1 MIRNYYEKP
10 LLRRLITS
18 ACSLFVVVLAMGLES
33 KAEALELKD
42 RLKTPA
48 KLFSNVEKSAFLDVV
63 LLGGRLVAIGERGLI
78 IYSDNGGE
86 TWLQAAV
93 PVSTM
98 LTSMHFIDDKLGWA
112 VGHSAVV
119 LHTQNGGESWT
130 LQFDGNQA
138 NKQLMTI
145 ANNDLASIR
154 EEFEQATEDE
164 QEDMSYDLEDAEF
177 ALSNAEFDSELGP
190 ANPLLNVWFESEKV
204 GFIVGAYGLF
214 FKTLDGGQTWSS
226 QAHLIENFDRYHLNA
241 IRVLESGAILLVGEA
256 GTMFASYD
264 QGEMWETLYAPY
276 QGSFFGL
283 EEIKRSQEVLVY
295 GLKGNVYKS
304 ADEGQS
310 WDRVEVP
317 ATTNLTGSTVDENGV
332 IVLSGFSGVIVRSTD
347 NGESFAKVKQSG
359 LEAYNNVAALKSSE
373 LVLVSDKGVHFQ
385 SY

>member
-1 MIRNYYEKP
+1 MCNYYEKP
-10 LLRRLITS
+10 LLRRLIS
-18 ACSLFVVVLAMGLES
+18 PACLLFILLLMLGWGNKVV
-33 KAEALELKD
+33 ALELKD
-42 RLKTPA
+42 RLEAPA
-48 KLFSNVEKSAFLDVV
+48 KQFSNVEKSALLDVV
-63 LLGGRLVAIGERGLI
+63 LLEGRLVAIGERGLI

-86 TWLQAAV
+86 TWQQADV

-98 LTSMHFIDDKLGWA
+98 LTSMHFIDNQLGWA

-119 LHTQNGGESWT
+119 LHTRNGGESWV

-138 NKQLMTI
+138 NKQLMNI
-145 ANNDLASIR
+145 ASAALSSMR

-164 QEDMSYDLEDAEF
+164 KEDLSYELEDAEF

-204 GFIVGAYGLF
+204 GYVVGAYGLF
-214 FKTLDGGQTWSS
+214 FKTVDGGASWQS

-241 IRVLESGAILLVGEA
+241 IRVLESGSILMVGEA
-256 GTMFASYD
+256 GSMFASYD

-276 QGSFFGL
+276 QGSFFGV
-283 EEIKRSQEVLVY
+283 EEIRRSHEVLVY

-304 ADEGQS
+304 PDEGQS
-310 WDRVEVP
+310 WNKVETP

-332 IVLSGFSGVIVRSTD
+332 VFLSGFSGLIVRSTD